1 MRRGDGVRILLPA
14 VLAAVLLLSASCV
27 DNLPGT
33 IEVTITSQAALDG
46 ITGDLRIEVHE
57 GTPSGDLRGLY
68 VESLFTLNS
77 AAPIEVTMEFVSP
90 GDHVVVAWLDVSKN
104 RYIDTTDVVSLCGCP
119 PVTVPPRGTVSASID
134 LDTIEP

>member
-1 MRRGDGVRILLPA
+1 MRRGDGVRILLPP

-33 IEVTITSQAALDG
+33 IEVTLTSQAALDG

-57 GTPSGDLRGLY
+57 GTAGGDLRGVY
-68 VESLFTLNS
+68 VESPFTLGS
-77 AAPIEVTMEFVSP
+77 AVPIEVTMESVSP

-104 RYIDTTDVVSLCGCP
+104 RDIDSTDVVSLCGCP
-119 PVTVPPRGTVSASID
+119 PVTVPSRGIVSASID